1 MKQCFVRD
9 LYGVKYAPHSHLFLQ
24 RLVLLDEL
32 LQLPHVKV
40 VGQRR
45 HRRRRPSKRASHSV
59 VSRKILSRK
68 ISSRKIPFRK
78 STRRERQWPRRPR
91 LMRVSAVEAAA
102 LEVARHGHVAILIL
116 MDLLST

>member
-68 ISSRKIPFRK
+68 MPFRK

>member
-1 MKQCFVRD
+1 MHLKC
-9 LYGVKYAPHSHLFLQ
+9 APYSTNLFLQ

-45 HRRRRPSKRASHSV
+45 HRRRRPRTRVSHSV
-59 VSRKILSRK
+59 VSRKILCRK

-102 LEVARHGHVAILIL
+102 ALEAAGRGNVSVLVL
-116 MDLLST
+116 MDMLTT